1 MKKNKLEIL
10 KLSLKGIKNDE
21 TFKEMKKLLLKI
33 RILLILEEEGL
44 NKRKKPRENVI
55 KYFKSLL
62 NKKDGMERGKKL
74 TKLGKIW
81 VKAAIKDMKKREK
94 EISNKK
100 KTKKRKTGE
109 KEELVIVESD
119 INLFY
124 SSGTRSTNDR
134 INKKREKIICDLW
147 NKRISN
153 DWIENNSKWRD
164 LYEEIKEFVNSLVE
178 DYNGCVL
185 KLKGGRGKHH
195 DIEAVFTMKDGE
207 KFTKKIEFKYGA
219 SKINDCPQFVSPM
232 KPSQYFNISYEDYF
246 YNEYLPQIAKKYELD
261 IPDKETYLKQI
272 HGNKPT
278 CMRKFLDKYYMGSK
292 GSKSKYTGDTND
304 IENYNFTKILI
315 NDSIENFLKTAI
327 FNTEK
332 MNNYLRY
339 TQKDKIYL
347 LCNNGKFNKQ
357 ERDENDYQIDKIESK
372 IKNNN
377 CLTGTTK
384 SGYTIN
390 LLLRWKNGLAFPA
403 FQIS

>member
-1 MKKNKLEIL
+1 MKKTKLEIL

-21 TFKEMKKLLLKI
+21 TFKEMKKSPLKI

-44 NKRKKPRENVI
+44 NKKGEPRKNVT
-55 KYFKSLL
+55 KYFKYIL
-62 NKKDGMERGKKL
+62 NLDE
-74 TKLGKIW
+74 
-81 VKAAIKDMKKREK
+81 
-94 EISNKK
+94 NK
-100 KTKKRKTGE
+100 
-109 KEELVIVESD
+109 KEELKIVESD

-124 SSGTRSTNDR
+124 SSGTRSTNDG

-147 NKRISN
+147 NKKISN
-153 DWIENNSKWRD
+153 DWTENNSKWGD
-164 LYEEIKEFVNSLVE
+164 LYEEIKEYLNSLVE
-178 DYNGCVL
+178 DYNHCVL
-185 KLKGGRGKHH
+185 NLKGGRGKHH
-195 DIEAVFTMKDGE
+195 DIDAIFTMKDGE

-232 KPSQYFNISYEDYF
+232 KPSQYFNISYEEYF

-278 CMRKFLDKYYMGSK
+278 CMQNFLDKYYMGSNK
-292 GSKSKYTGDTND
+292 SSKYTGNTND

-315 NDSIENFLKTAI
+315 NDSIEKFLKTAI

-332 MNNYLRY
+332 MNDYLKDS
-339 TQKDKIYL
+339 QKDKIYL

-357 ERDENDYQIDKIESK
+357 EMNENDYQIDKIESK

-377 CLTGTTK
+377 CLTGITK

-390 LLLRWKNGLAFPA
+390 LLLRWKNGVAFPA

>member
-10 KLSLKGIKNDE
+10 KLPLKGIKNDD
-21 TFKEMKKLLLKI
+21 TFKEMKKSLVKI

-44 NKRKKPRENVI
+44 NKKRKPRKNVT

-62 NKKDGMERGKKL
+62 NKKDGMEKGNKL
-74 TKLGKIW
+74 TKLGKLW

-94 EISNKK
+94 EKSNKK
-100 KTKKRKTGE
+100 KTKKRKIGE

-124 SSGTRSTNDR
+124 SSGTRSTNDG

-164 LYEEIKEFVNSLVE
+164 LYEEIKEYVNSLVE

-195 DIEAVFTMKDGE
+195 DIEAFFTMKDSNMIL
-207 KFTKKIEFKYGA
+207 KKIEFKYGA
-219 SKINDCPQFVSPM
+219 SEINDCPQFVSPM
-232 KPSQYFNISYEDYF
+232 KPSQYFNISYEEYF
-246 YNEYLPQIAKKYELD
+246 YNEYLPQMAKKFELD
-261 IPDKETYLKQI
+261 IPDKETYLKEI
-272 HGNKPT
+272 HGNNPV
-278 CMRKFLDKYYMGSK
+278 CMCNFLDKYYMGSK
-292 GSKSKYTGDTND
+292 KSSKYTGDTKD
-304 IENYNFTKILI
+304 IENYNFAKFLNNESIKIFLET
-315 NDSIENFLKTAI
+315 SIFDI
-327 FNTEK
+327 EK
-332 MNNYLRY
+332 MNDYLKDS
-339 TQKDKIYL
+339 QKEKIYL
-347 LCNNGKFNKQ
+347 LCNNGKFNKR
-357 ERDENDYQIDKIESK
+357 EMNENDYQIDKIDLK

-377 CLTGTTK
+377 CLTGITK
-384 SGYTIN
+384 SGHTIN
-390 LLLRWKNGLAFPA
+390 LLLRWKNGVAFPA